1 MRTYLILATG
11 ALLCASTAMGQQP
24 DGRKIFEGKGNCAV
38 CHGKDARGTLLAPDL
53 TDAEWLNIDG
63 TEPAIATVVTKG
75 VAKPV
80 SHPAPMPAMGGV
92 KLSPEEIAAVAA
104 YVSGLR
110 RRSGG

>member
-38 CHGKDARGTLLAPDL
+38 CHGKDARGTPLAPDL
-53 TDAEWLNIDG
+53 TDAVWLNIDG
-63 TEPAIATVVTKG
+63 TDAEIVAVVTKG

-80 SHPAPMPAMGGV
+80 RHPAPMPAMGGA
-92 KLSPEEIAAVAA
+92 KLSRDEIAAVAA
-104 YVSGLR
+104 YVASLKRPDG
-110 RRSGG
+110 